1 MAFGLALVLESYEMV
16 PMMLLALLIKQ
27 KLLIL
32 IAISKTKWLAI
43 QLFCYKRKSQV
54 LYNFSVL

>member
-32 IAISKTKWLAI
+32 IAISKTKWLTI
-43 QLFCYKRKSQV
+43 QLFCYKSKSQV
-54 LYNFSVL
+54 LF